1 MGLSQLTSNK
11 KFQKGDLV
19 RFDFIRKYGI
29 VIETKTAEDFLPE
42 EGVADIK
49 VLWEDN
55 EAFWCLD
62 FTLEH
67 VD

>member
-1 MGLSQLTSNK
+1 
-11 KFQKGDLV
+11 V
-19 RFDFIRKYGI
+19 RFDFIRKYGV

-67 VD
+67 VY